1 MKKPESASF
10 NDQQILDNQRVRHAV
25 RRYYASVADPT
36 KIVDGFP
43 KKRGSA
49 VADAH
54 LDEAA

>member
-1 MKKPESASF
+1 MKKPESASC
-10 NDQQILDNQRVRHAV
+10 NDQHILDNQRVRHAV

-43 KKRGSA
+43 KKRDSA
-49 VADAH
+49 AAEAR